1 MTPTFIAIY
10 GFMII
15 SGVTAI
21 AALIWAIQT
30 GQMEHFRQGAASI
43 FDDDEPVG
51 KVTDAFPGIKR

>member
-1 MTPTFIAIY
+1 MAPIFIAIY

-15 SGVTAI
+15 FGITAI

-30 GQMEHFRQGAASI
+30 GQMEYFREGAASI
-43 FDDDEPVG
+43 FDGDEPVG